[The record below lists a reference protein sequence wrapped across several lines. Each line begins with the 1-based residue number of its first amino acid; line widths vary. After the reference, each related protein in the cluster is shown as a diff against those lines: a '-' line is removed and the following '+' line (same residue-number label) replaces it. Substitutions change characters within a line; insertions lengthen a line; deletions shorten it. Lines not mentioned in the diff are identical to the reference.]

1 MIYDAIIIGGGPAG
15 LMAATIFNKNK
26 LNFLL
31 LEKNE
36 KVGKKL
42 LLSGGKKCNVTN
54 NLSKAQFIEQINVK
68 HKKALYKALSEFG
81 PEEIIE
87 YFKTNGLVLELQ
99 EDFKYFPSTKKSAS
113 VVEVFTNQIDKK
125 AIKYLSNVKHIDKK
139 GDLFE
144 VALTSETFLTKN
156 VLVATGSNAYPTTG
170 SSGDGLLFAKRL
182 GLKTIEFTPA
192 ETYVYSSEVVS
203 KYGLFQ
209 GVAFNTELKII
220 GSKQSFKGGV
230 LFTHFGLS
238 GPAVLHASEVL
249 YEHLNKTGQL
259 SVSMILS
266 DLTKEKITEVF
277 DQALIDNEQLYK
289 TLDSVTTKRVS
300 KYLTDKLGLENKKL
314 KEIAKKDINRLLEQ
328 LINFQVT
335 IDRVESKEK
344 AFVNAGG
351 LNIKELNPQ
360 TFETLTHKG
369 LYFVGE
375 TIDLQGPIG
384 GFNITIALSTGRL
397 AANHIV
403 KALK

>member
-1 MIYDAIIIGGGPAG
+1 M
-15 LMAATIFNKNK
+15 
-26 LNFLL
+26 
-31 LEKNE
+31 
-36 KVGKKL
+36 
-42 LLSGGKKCNVTN
+42 
-54 NLSKAQFIEQINVK
+54 
-68 HKKALYKALSEFG
+68 
-81 PEEIIE
+81 
-87 YFKTNGLVLELQ
+87 Q

-209 GVAFNTELKII
+209 GVAFNTVLKII

-259 SVSMILS
+259 NVSMILS

-300 KYLTDKLGLENKKL
+300 KYLTDKHW
-314 KEIAKKDINRLLEQ
+314 A
-328 LINFQVT
+328 
-335 IDRVESKEK
+335 
-344 AFVNAGG
+344 
-351 LNIKELNPQ
+351 
-360 TFETLTHKG
+360 
-369 LYFVGE
+369 
-375 TIDLQGPIG
+375 
-384 GFNITIALSTGRL
+384 
-397 AANHIV
+397 
-403 KALK
+403 